1 MAKSVNKVI
10 LLGTLG
16 KDPELKYT
24 PQGTAVA
31 KWSMATN
38 SSYKDKQSGEWKE
51 QTEWHNIVAWQ
62 RTAEVAAEYL
72 KKGRQVYIEGRLQTR
87 SWDDKETGA
96 KKYMTEIVVN
106 EMVLVGGKRDGESG
120 GEGGGRSRG
129 AASGSS
135 HFDQRTSSGGGGG
148 NEDNFSQAPAN
159 SLEITDEDIPF

>member
-106 EMVLVGGKRDGESG
+106 EMVLVGGKRDGDSS
-120 GEGGGRSRG
+120 GEGGGRARG
-129 AASGSS
+129 AASGGS
-135 HFDQRTSSGGGGG
+135 HFDQRSSSGGGG
-148 NEDNFSQAPAN
+148 EDNFSQ
-159 SLEITDEDIPF
+159 

>member
-106 EMVLVGGKRDGESG
+106 EMVLVGGKRDGESS
-120 GEGGGRSRG
+120 GEGGSRARG
-129 AASGSS
+129 AASGGS
-135 HFDQRTSSGGGGG
+135 HFDQRSSGG

>member
-31 KWSMATN
+31 KFSMATN

-120 GEGGGRSRG
+120 GEGGSRSRG
-129 AASGSS
+129 AASGGS
-135 HFDQRTSSGGGGG
+135 HFDQRGGG

>member
-87 SWDDKETGA
+87 SWDDKESGA

-106 EMVLVGGKRDGESG
+106 EMVLVGGRPEGSG

-129 AASGSS
+129 AASGGS
-135 HFDQRTSSGGGGG
+135 HFDQRSSSGG
-148 NEDNFSQAPAN
+148 NEDNFSQTSN

>member
-51 QTEWHNIVAWQ
+51 HTEWHNIVAWQ

-106 EMVLVGGKRDGESG
+106 EMVLVGGRPEGSG
-120 GEGGGRSRG
+120 GEGGGRARS
-129 AASGSS
+129 AASGGS
-135 HFDQRTSSGGGGG
+135 HFDQRTSSGSGGG

>member
-1 MAKSVNKVI
+1 
-10 LLGTLG
+10 
-16 KDPELKYT
+16 
-24 PQGTAVA
+24 
-31 KWSMATN
+31 MATN

-106 EMVLVGGKRDGESG
+106 EMVLVGGKRDGESS
-120 GEGGGRSRG
+120 GEGGSRARG
-129 AASGSS
+129 AASGGS
-135 HFDQRTSSGGGGG
+135 HFDQRSTSG
-148 NEDNFSQAPAN
+148 EDNFSQTSAN